1 MIKIEIDD
9 ASQLSQKEATALG
22 HLFMQLAGHSLHAAP
37 TTPVNDHPM
46 SPEEFP
52 LPRVAP
58 VDPECSVPMPFV
70 CPVPPP
76 PLAHAEEVMDFNTEL
91 DSNGIPWDIRIHARN
106 KSQTPSGV
114 WKLGRNLSTEY
125 VKQVLAELR
134 GGSVAQSNPVPPVP
148 EFTVPIPPPAP
159 PAPAPMPLAPVL
171 SASDLYENLLNR
183 VTTGMGNGTL
193 TIAAVNNILKSFKD
207 VKGLPLVSN
216 LAALGT
222 FSDNDKLD
230 LIPSILAELD
240 KGVV

>member
-9 ASQLSQKEATALG
+9 ASLLSEKEATALG
-22 HLFMQLAGHSLHAAP
+22 HLFMQLAGHSLQAAP
-37 TTPVNDHPM
+37 VSTESHPM
-46 SPEEFP
+46 PPEEFP
-52 LPRVAP
+52 LPRIP

-76 PLAHAEEVMDFNTEL
+76 PLAHVEEVMDFNAEL
-91 DSNGIPWDIRIHARN
+91 DSNGIPWDVRIHARN

-134 GGSVAQSNPVPPVP
+134 GASSVP
-148 EFTVPIPPPAP
+148 TPPPAP
-159 PAPAPMPLAPVL
+159 VPMPPVPVPPPIPLVTTL

-193 TIAAVNNILKSFKD
+193 TIATVNNILKSFKD
-207 VKGLPLVSN
+207 PNGLPLVSN

-222 FSDNDKLD
+222 FSDNDKLA
-230 LIPSILAELD
+230 LIPSILTELD
-240 KGVV
+240 KAVA